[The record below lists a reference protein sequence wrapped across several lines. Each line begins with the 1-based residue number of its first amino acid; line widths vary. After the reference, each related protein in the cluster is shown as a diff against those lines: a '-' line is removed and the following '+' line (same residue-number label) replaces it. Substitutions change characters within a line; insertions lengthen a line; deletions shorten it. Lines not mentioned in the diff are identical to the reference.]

1 MKGEDSRVAPSR
13 AKKSATKKPR
23 TKMPLI
29 VIANSPKKEEA
40 LAGLERW
47 KKKHKKVA
55 KLLAIDD
62 VLVDS
67 MRGRYSTWTR
77 IRVNLRNVPE
87 KLRPEQGTPDP
98 DDDPTREWRNARDV
112 KKSQK

>member
-1 MKGEDSRVAPSR
+1 
-13 AKKSATKKPR
+13 
-23 TKMPLI
+23 
-29 VIANSPKKEEA
+29 VIANSPNREAA

-47 KKKHKKVA
+47 KKKHRKVA

-87 KLRPEQGTPDP
+87 KLRPAQETPDP
-98 DDDPTREWRNARDV
+98 DDDPTREWRNARAS
-112 KKSQK
+112 KKNQK